1 MTLFSSQF
9 QTRRQPRHNDLVVIP
24 SPTFARRKRLY
35 EIFMYAPRQDEH
47 GGILHLFSDRLR
59 SPLERINDAPLFSC
73 CDEYAREHPREVG
86 GPAMR
91 SDTWREVV
99 MQRRSDI

>member
-1 MTLFSSQF
+1 MTLFFSQF

-59 SPLERINDAPLFSC
+59 SPLERINDALIFSC
-73 CDEYAREHPREVG
+73 GDEYAREHPPESFP
-86 GPAMR
+86 PAMW
-91 SDTWREVV
+91 SDAWLEVV
-99 MQRRSDI
+99 LQRG